1 MRVSKAPQPS
11 GVLEELEVTKRSVYR
26 DIADLIGQRVP
37 IRGEAGL
44 G

>member
-1 MRVSKAPQPS
+1 
-11 GVLEELEVTKRSVYR
+11 VTKRSVYR